1 MITNQHKKF
10 TLFLALLLLSAFAP
24 NMHLKAQK
32 QWSRDIEQ
40 SVFVP
45 KGQWITGISVSYTV
59 SDQDHYQFLIFEN
72 INGDTYSFKL
82 SPMLMYAFKDNLAAG
97 GRLAYSRSK
106 TSLKG
111 ASVVLGSD
119 TNYDVDNL
127 FSISQDWYG
136 TAAFRNYIN
145 LGSSTRFGL
154 FNECQI
160 QVGGGRSKLTNGSG
174 DDLTGTF
181 QKNVSLNIGLSPG
194 LVMFLNNYSAIEV
207 NVGVLGFNYT
217 HTKAITDQIY
227 IADVKT
233 KSANFKINLFSIM
246 FGATFY
252 L

>member
-1 MITNQHKKF
+1 MNYIWRS
-10 TLFLALLLLSAFAP
+10 LAVMLLLVIATSQQTR
-24 NMHLKAQK
+24 AQK

-45 KGQWITGISVSYTV
+45 KGQWITGVSVSYSV
-59 SDQDHYQFLIFEN
+59 SDQNHYQFLVFEN

-82 SPMLMYAFKDNLAAG
+82 SPMLLYAFKDNLAAG

-106 TSLKG
+106 TNLDG

-119 TNYDVDNL
+119 TNYDIGDL
-127 FSISQDWYG
+127 FAITQDWYG

-154 FNECQI
+154 FNECQV
-160 QVGGGRSKLTNGSG
+160 QVGGGQSKITNGSG
-174 DDLTGTF
+174 DDLTGTYE
-181 QKNVSLNIGLSPG
+181 KNVSVNVGLSPG
-194 LVMFLNNYSAIEV
+194 LVVFLNNYSAIEV
-207 NVGVLGFNYT
+207 NIGVLGFNYS
-217 HTKAITDQIY
+217 HTRSITDQIY
-227 IADVKT
+227 VADRSHKT
-233 KSANFKINLFSIM
+233 ANFKINLFSIM